1 MQAPFKIGVK
11 EKVRR
16 IFKELHGFDP
26 MSLTKV
32 KGAIVMLDTG
42 IPFYSIEQDKPFMD
56 RDIFESMK
64 ISFDNLRAMGV
75 K

>member
-1 MQAPFKIGVK
+1 MIHFKDFALVDK
-11 EKVRR
+11 EPQFCEVGEGNLDWTG
-16 IFKELHGFDP
+16 IIDACVD
-26 MSLTKV
+26 TK
-32 KGAIVMLDTG
+32 
-42 IPFYSIEQDKPFMD
+42 IPFYSIEQDKPFME